1 MAAFTTLALLG
12 LAAAGGLGAGTAI
25 ARKKAGDT
33 GDDVASR
40 TVGGPH
46 ANAGPTTP
54 ATPPAAPTPLA
65 QTASAAAL
73 AGSVA
78 ANRQRK
84 RAGAGATLLSEP
96 TTNTKAAP
104 KLKPLTLLGY

>member
-12 LAAAGGLGAGTAI
+12 LAAAGGITAGSAL
-25 ARKKAGDT
+25 ARKKAGDQ

-40 TVGGPH
+40 TIGGPH
-46 ANAGPTTP
+46 ANAG
-54 ATPPAAPTPLA
+54 APPAQPPTAPPALA

-84 RAGAGATLLSEP
+84 RAGAGASLLSEP

-104 KLKPLTLLGY
+104 KLQPLTLLGY